1 MRLVSSAR
9 IEVAEAAP
17 YFLSTVGR
25 IFYTPGP
32 GQVSRTRPSRPTPPP
47 STDTDPTSD
56 PTSDP
61 TTAPDPT
68 TTSSHGE

>member
-17 YFLSTVGR
+17 YFLSTLLQDN
-25 IFYTPGP
+25 IICLLL
-32 GQVSRTRPSRPTPPP
+32 
-47 STDTDPTSD
+47 D
-56 PTSDP
+56 
-61 TTAPDPT
+61 TAPDRTTTFSP